1 MVRYCD
7 HNPGNI
13 KTDLVRY
20 AESWLRTIFVSD
32 RSHSYERSHLLA
44 NNSHIIK
51 TELVYIPYNPSWSTN
66 TTLCWNERRSRK
78 FERSGTVQVWPLL
91 CWWETD
97 RGVISCLFYFYPSTL
112 LPFYLLAINISTSVS
127 PDRLCSFKCG
137 DFRFTSTFGF
147 GDDGDKIQW
156 KLINYVS
163 ATFSLRSSFSALR
176 KSI

>member
-32 RSHSYERSHLLA
+32 RSHSYERSHLFA

-51 TELVYIPYNPSWSTN
+51 TELVHIPYNPSRSTN
-66 TTLCWNERRSRK
+66 TTLCWNERRSSK

-91 CWWETD
+91 CWWEAD
-97 RGVISCLFYFYPSTL
+97 RGVNSSSFYLYPSAL
-112 LPFYLLAINISTSVS
+112 LPSTFLPSTSQ
-127 PDRLCSFKCG
+127 L
-137 DFRFTSTFGF
+137 RFLLIVLFHSNAVIFALPPLSDLTE
-147 GDDGDKIQW
+147 DDGTKFNDDW
-156 KLINYVS
+156 
-163 ATFSLRSSFSALR
+163 
-176 KSI
+176 